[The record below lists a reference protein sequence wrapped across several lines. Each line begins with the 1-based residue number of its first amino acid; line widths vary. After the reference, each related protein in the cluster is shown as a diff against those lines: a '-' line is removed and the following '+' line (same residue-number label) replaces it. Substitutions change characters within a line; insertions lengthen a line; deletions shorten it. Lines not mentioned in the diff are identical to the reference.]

1 MLPCH
6 GRKSQ
11 AGSFLGPLPCRGPG
25 TRWPLWAS
33 ECVSDKNW
41 NRSSQTHWSPKQSI
55 SGWSHL
61 KERPV
66 VITVSS
72 QYQGQPGLPPDL
84 PSPAPKGPP
93 QEPARASL
101 HLQGITSLRQRN
113 GGRLGRGEVEGTPGP
128 AQRISACMPLAAGS
142 SPLSKATLPLLRAP
156 TCAIDVPHR

>member
-1 MLPCH
+1 MG
-6 GRKSQ
+6 GR
-11 AGSFLGPLPCRGPG
+11 ARLDPFLGPLPRRGPG

-41 NRSSQTHWSPKQSI
+41 NRSSQTHWSPKLSI
-55 SGWSHL
+55 SGWSYL

-66 VITVSS
+66 VITMSS
-72 QYQGQPGLPPDL
+72 QYQGQPGPPPDL

-113 GGRLGRGEVEGTPGP
+113 GGPLGREEVERTPGP
-128 AQRISACMPLAAGS
+128 ARHISACMPLVAGS
-142 SPLSKATLPLLRAP
+142 SPLSKATLPLLWAP
-156 TCAIDVPHR
+156 TCAIDVPHW